1 MKTVLGVVGVAGLG
15 AAFGPL
21 GWLAWYAYDAQL
33 TATLTYK
40 LTIAILAS
48 LLLGTAALLLR
59 GLVGKRDATAGS
71 EAIREPR

>member
-15 AAFGPL
+15 AALGPL

-33 TATLTYK
+33 AAPLTYE

-48 LLLGTAALLLR
+48 LLLGTAAFLLR
-59 GLVGKRDATAGS
+59 SLVGKSDATN
-71 EAIREPR
+71 IR